1 MINSYLYKSS
11 NGVSDIDYNTTK
23 PMIAEEQ
30 SIEVQIRTGF
40 DRNLNRA
47 WVKSLLCLIIAFSL
61 LCLWNK
67 TQAQN
72 EGVFV
77 KKQPLGNQF
86 NARSNA
92 GMVATETDLYIYGGQ
107 TSAYQQDFAR
117 YNLETGTLTKLEQMN
132 TAIPGYT
139 SSTNQKGKATFKVGD
154 FMYHFDAYG
163 TGVTRYNLLADVWE
177 RVGSLPSINPE
188 SGFVIGNIIYLTGR
202 QSSNN
207 YFYAFDTET
216 LTFTQKA
223 NSPASGKRGTF
234 AFSINGKGYAGGGRN
249 YATDGCSSGDIG
261 CFHNS
266 FYEYDPAT
274 DSWTQKANIPTAV
287 VGAVAVSVNGKGYV
301 GLGSRSNATYREVC
315 SVLCY
320 AYDPTSDTWSAG
332 QNFMNL
338 EDAVSSY
345 SGYFTAVTEASA
357 VAVGTDIYVF
367 GGHIKLYGNSVSL
380 SKDDLRKYNTLTDT
394 WATVST
400 ELGGNRKEAIGVFL
414 NGKIYAGGGSDGEP
428 TQDFHEYDPATDTW
442 VQKADIP
449 LPHTTR
455 IASATAGGKAYFVG
469 GYAPNLLNSSNII
482 SSKIHEYDP
491 VTNVWT
497 EKADYPGGVRYSMIA
512 QGYNGEIYAGFGF
525 NGSGG
530 YVMNFYKYTPAA
542 NTWTP
547 LAVPAYQS
555 SISSGFH
562 ASSFVIGDYLYML
575 NHDHYTSPDA
585 FQRYSFADD
594 TWSVVSNS
602 LNGVPYTHAYIN
614 NAFAYNGKGYF
625 IADQSSGSM
634 KKLMEFDPATNTFTD
649 AGNIPF
655 YSSNQTKIVA
665 DDGVYFAFGETI
677 SEEAIVAGFTSSNQ
691 LWKWVSNP
699 AISTQAGIYSNQNN
713 ATSCGFALSVNQ
725 YQLISDDEGA
735 VFLKVQTQGQGQ
747 SNICIEVNSI
757 SEDYRETT
765 GNFGDGETV
774 ALFANKSFLVK
785 GGELTLQT
793 AVRLYF
799 TNDELS
805 DFVNAFNT
813 AYNENATINDIKIV
827 NHYNSQDQASAD
839 HDPLN
844 NVFMNPN
851 NPTVSLYR
859 ISTPVMGDYANGK
872 YVEVVST
879 NDNRLNRE
887 VYAVLFTKKP
897 LIITSFHEST
907 ASFIEN
913 KISLYPNPTNS
924 VLNVEAKE
932 NTNITIVNMLGATVV
947 TQKLSEGNNSIN
959 VSDLINGVYFISN
972 DKGGVAKF
980 VKE

>member
-1 MINSYLYKSS
+1 MCMINRYLYKSS

-30 SIEVQIRTGF
+30 SIEAQFRTGF
-40 DRNLNRA
+40 DRNLNR
-47 WVKSLLCLIIAFSL
+47 VKSLLCLVIAFSL

-67 TQAQN
+67 AQAQT

-92 GMVATETDLYIYGGQ
+92 GMVATETDLYIYGGY
-107 TSAYQQDFAR
+107 TGANHQDFAR

-132 TAIPGYT
+132 I
-139 SSTNQKGKATFKVGD
+139 STNQKGEATFKVGD

-163 TGVTRYNLLADVWE
+163 TGVTRYNLLDNVWE
-177 RVGSLPSINPE
+177 RVGSLPSTNPINPKR
-188 SGFVIGNIIYLTGR
+188 GFVIGSTIYLIGDNP
-202 QSSNN
+202 SYS

-223 NSPASGKRGTF
+223 DSPVSDKMGTF
-234 AFSINGKGYAGGGRN
+234 AFSINGKGYAGGGRSYGMSN
-249 YATDGCSSGDIG
+249 CSFGNVG

-266 FYEYDPAT
+266 FYEYDPEA
-274 DSWTQKANIPTAV
+274 DIWTQKANIPTAV
-287 VGAVAVSVNGKGYV
+287 VGAVAVAVNGKGYV
-301 GLGSRSNATYREVC
+301 GLGSRSNATYPDVC
-315 SVLCY
+315 SVLWHE
-320 AYDPTSDTWSAG
+320 YDPETDTWAAR

-345 SGYFTAVTEASA
+345 SGYFSAVTEASA

-394 WATVST
+394 WATIST
-400 ELGGNRKEAIGVFL
+400 ELGGNRKEALGVFL
-414 NGKIYAGGGSDGEP
+414 DGKVYAGGGSDGEP

-442 VQKADIP
+442 TQKADIP
-449 LPHTTR
+449 LPYTTR

-497 EKADYPGGVRYSMIA
+497 EKASYPGGARYSMIA

-530 YVMNFYKYTPAA
+530 YAMNFYKYTPAA

-547 LAVPAYQS
+547 LAVPAYQG

-562 ASSFVIGDYLYML
+562 ASSFVIGDYLYVL

-594 TWSVVSNS
+594 TWSVVSHS

-634 KKLMEFDPATNTFTD
+634 KKLMEFDPVTNTFTD

-665 DDGVYFAFGETI
+665 DDGVYFAFGQTI
-677 SEEAIVAGFTSSNQ
+677 SGEDIVAGFTSSNQ
-691 LWKWVSNP
+691 LWKWVPNP

-713 ATSCGFALSVNQ
+713 SASCGFSLSQNQ
-725 YQLISDDEGA
+725 HQLISDNDGA
-735 VFLKVQTQGQGQ
+735 IFLKVQAGSYQ

-765 GNFGDGETV
+765 GNFGDGEAV

-785 GGELTLQT
+785 GGELMPQT

-805 DFVNAFNT
+805 GFVNAFNT
-813 AYNENATINDIKIV
+813 AYNETATIDDIKIV

-844 NVFMNPN
+844 NVFMNPS
-851 NPTVSLYR
+851 NPTASFYR
-859 ISTPVMGDYANGK
+859 ISTPVMGDYSNGK
-872 YVEVVST
+872 YFEVVST

-887 VYAVLFTKKP
+887 VYVVVFTKKP

-932 NTNITIVNMLGATVV
+932 NTNIKIVNMLGAAVV

-959 VSDLINGVYFISN
+959 VSNLTNGVYFISN